1 MNGRTDGLSRRGA
14 LRALGVASVAGLAA
28 CGTSGNA
35 ADATAGGS
43 TPETDPSLS
52 ALTLSSGSLTP
63 AFDADVTSYG
73 ASVANVTG
81 SIAVTAGATATTASV
96 AVQGV
101 AVPSGSSATVS
112 LAVGANVV
120 TIVVT
125 AADGVTTRT
134 YTIVVTRASSTCTI
148 IPNETQGPYPLSAV
162 LADPAIVRADI
173 TEDRAG
179 VPLTLVLSLVDVND
193 GCAPIAN
200 AAVYVWHCDKDGA
213 YSGYSSSQNGSH
225 AGETFL
231 RGVQTSNAAGQ
242 VQFTT
247 IYPGWYAGRITHIH
261 FQIFLQNNTGGGAEA
276 TSQIAFPQAVTQAV
290 YASSLY
296 AARGQNTSVA
306 SFAQDNVFSD
316 GVDFQLATV
325 SGSVAA
331 GYTAALTVGVA
342 V

>member
-1 MNGRTDGLSRRGA
+1 M
-14 LRALGVASVAGLAA
+14 
-28 CGTSGNA
+28 
-35 ADATAGGS
+35 
-43 TPETDPSLS
+43 
-52 ALTLSSGSLTP
+52 
-63 AFDADVTSYG
+63 
-73 ASVANVTG
+73 
-81 SIAVTAGATATTASV
+81 
-96 AVQGV
+96 
-101 AVPSGSSATVS
+101 
-112 LAVGANVV
+112 
-120 TIVVT
+120 
-125 AADGVTTRT
+125 
-134 YTIVVTRASSTCTI
+134 
-148 IPNETQGPYPLSAV
+148 
-162 LADPAIVRADI
+162 
-173 TEDRAG
+173 
-179 VPLTLVLSLVDVND
+179 DVND